1 MTYVHQ
7 FCLNFVVILCLLLS
21 EVIGF
26 CLPIKQYRNGVH
38 VGSGHTNG
46 DYTFMGTS
54 AIWVTSSC
62 PVWFQG
68 AWLWF
73 QLQLYEH
80 AQCFTFNPKLKIAA
94 GAAVMAHQRE
104 SEYEPNKSTGAMDQ
118 WYGHA
123 HESDRDGGTVSHL
136 PSGGC
141 ILRCEKS

>member
-1 MTYVHQ
+1 MTYVR
-7 FCLNFVVILCLLLS
+7 LNFVVILCLLLS
-21 EVIGF
+21 YVIGF
-26 CLPIKQYRNGVH
+26 CLPYNDKTVPQWCAH

-62 PVWFQG
+62 PVW
-68 AWLWF
+68 LWF

-80 AQCFTFNPKLKIAA
+80 AQCFTFNPKLKIA
-94 GAAVMAHQRE
+94 AAVMAHQRE

-118 WYGHA
+118 WYGQAA
-123 HESDRDGGTVSHL
+123 HESDRDGGTASHL